1 MSDDS
6 GERVTSDWGLPGRA
20 TEKRAMVEHGEK
32 VWVDGKVS
40 DFSDAGKVSVL
51 VHSLHYGVGAF
62 EGIRAYQRTDGRS
75 AVFRLHEHLERLIQ
89 TCRLLGIRTPF
100 DAAALTAACLEV
112 LRENSLSEAYLRPL
126 VLLSVGSMGL
136 ACRENPVQ
144 TWIIAWKWGAYLGD
158 RGVHGGVR
166 CKTSP
171 WVRPDPNSA
180 LPRGKITGQY
190 VTSVIAKNDAVREGY
205 DEALMLD
212 SRGHVCEGTGENLF
226 VVRGGR
232 LLTPP
237 LSSSILPGI
246 TRDAII
252 TLAREDGLV
261 VEQRP
266 LTRGDV
272 YLADEVFLT
281 GTAAEVTPVI
291 EVDGRAIGIG
301 SVGET
306 TRSLQRRFF
315 EVVRGSDESHPEWL
329 TEV

>member
-1 MSDDS
+1 MR
-6 GERVTSDWGLPGRA
+6 GVHGVTLRPRNG
-20 TEKRAMVEHGEK
+20 KKVMVEHGRK
-32 VWVDGKVS
+32 VWVDGKIS

-62 EGIRAYQRTDGRS
+62 EGIRAYQRSDGRS
-75 AVFRLHEHLERLIQ
+75 TVFRLREHLERLVH
-89 TCRLLGIRTPF
+89 TCHLLGMKIPYDVT
-100 DAAALTAACLEV
+100 ALSAACLDV
-112 LRENSLSEAYLRPL
+112 LRENAFAEAYLRPL
-126 VLLSVGSMGL
+126 VLLGTGSMGL
-136 ACRENPVQ
+136 SCGDSPIESWV
-144 TWIIAWKWGAYLGD
+144 IAWKWGAYLGD
-158 RGVHGGVR
+158 GGVHGGVR

-171 WVRPDPNSA
+171 WVRPDPNSS

-190 VTSVIAKNDAVREGY
+190 VTSVLAKNDAVRDGY

-226 VVRGGR
+226 VVRQGR

-252 TLAREDGLV
+252 TLAGEQRLV

-272 YLADEVFLT
+272 YVADEVFLT
-281 GTAAEVTPVI
+281 GTAAEVTPVV
-291 EVDGRAIGIG
+291 EVDGRAIGAG
-301 SVGET
+301 SVGDL
-306 TRSLQRRFF
+306 TRDLQRRFF
-315 EVVRGSDESHPEWL
+315 EVVRGLDESHPEWL